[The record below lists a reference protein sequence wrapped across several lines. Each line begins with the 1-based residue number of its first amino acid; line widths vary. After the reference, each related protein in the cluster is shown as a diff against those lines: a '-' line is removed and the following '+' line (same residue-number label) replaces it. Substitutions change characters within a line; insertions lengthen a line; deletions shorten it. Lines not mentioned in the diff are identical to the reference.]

1 MADGVSK
8 DSEEEVRVW
17 GEGRGGMPKR
27 QNVAYFFMKFGSGLY
42 RERRG
47 QLDGVDESR

>member
-8 DSEEEVRVW
+8 GSEEEVRVW

-27 QNVAYFFMKFGSGLY
+27 QNVAYLDQDCT
-42 RERRG
+42 ERG
-47 QLDGVDESR
+47 EDS